1 MMLGG
6 KLCKGPMQKLWQC
19 KAYINTPSTPL
30 PAALGKTWPSELVRP
45 SVHMGNLTV
54 QSILLFV

>member
-1 MMLGG
+1 MLGG
-6 KLCKGPMQKLWQC
+6 KLCKGPMQKLWHC

-45 SVHMGNLTV
+45 RVRLWSWTT
-54 QSILLFV
+54 